1 MTTRENSRNILNN
14 RKIQLIIAIALF
26 FVMMAVSKPD
36 IFLTMTSMQSMLVQ
50 ISDIGIFA
58 LAMAITRIAGGID
71 LSLINL
77 ANLITIINALIIK
90 AVITETSSA
99 AEIYVV
105 ILVCLIIGLII
116 GIIAG
121 AINSFFI
128 ANLKIPEILA
138 TLATMNLYLG
148 ISLIITKGTG
158 IIGFPQQLLDL
169 GEKNFF
175 GIPIPFVIFL
185 GMAAILFIIVHKTP
199 YGTQLKLYGMNEKAS
214 FFSGINNLKV
224 IYTTHI
230 IACMFASVA
239 GLMIMARTNSA
250 TVNYGALI
258 TLTTLLVAALSGI
271 SPTGGTGDI
280 LNIFLALFL
289 MQLIKSGL
297 NLLRVSSFIRELVP
311 AALLIGIISL
321 EYNLNILNERRLNR
335 RVLQKNI
342 ATASTNLKKEK

>member
-1 MTTRENSRNILNN
+1 MTSRVKTKNILSN
-14 RKIQLIIAIALF
+14 RKMQLIIAIVIF
-26 FVMMAVSKPD
+26 FVLMAVNRPE
-36 IFLTMTSMQSMLVQ
+36 IFLTVTSMQSMLVQ
-50 ISDIGIFA
+50 VSDLGIFT
-58 LAMAITRIAGGID
+58 LAMAVTRIAGGID

-77 ANLITIINALIIK
+77 ANLITVINAIIIK
-90 AVITETSSA
+90 TVITETSTA
-99 AEIYVV
+99 FEIYLVLLGCLLLGLV
-105 ILVCLIIGLII
+105 IGF
-116 GIIAG
+116 IAG
-121 AINSFFI
+121 VLNSFLI

-169 GEKNFF
+169 GEKSVA
-175 GIPIPFVIFL
+175 GIPITFIIFL
-185 GMAAILFIIVHKTP
+185 CMAAILYIIVHKTP
-199 YGTQLKLYGMNEKAS
+199 YGTELKLFGMNEKAS
-214 FFSGINNLKV
+214 YFSGINNSKL
-224 IYTTHI
+224 IYKTHI

-271 SPTGGTGDI
+271 SPSGGTGDI

-311 AALLIGIISL
+311 AALLIGLISL
-321 EYNLNILNERRLNR
+321 EYNLNMFNERRLNR
-335 RVLQKNI
+335 RVLQKNL
-342 ATASTNLKKEK
+342 ANEKNGKGI